1 MIEKQPVFTQ
11 WREEIAAMMERG
23 SMVELFGNVL
33 LLGKAISEEIMSE
46 ILKLN
51 LSITQKPSI

>member
-1 MIEKQPVFTQ
+1 
-11 WREEIAAMMERG
+11 MMERG